1 MDKKRRI
8 TGFNYMTDAFGAPI
22 PNDSNSLTVGDNGP
36 TLLQDTLFIEKLA
49 HFDRERIPE
58 RVVHAKGTGAFG
70 YFENYRC
77 MDNYT
82 TANFLQYPHQ
92 KTKVFV
98 RFSTVIGS
106 AGSADSVRDPRGF
119 AVKFYTTQGIYDI
132 VGNNLPVFF
141 IRDAIRFPDFI
152 HSAKSS
158 PDTNLKDPER
168 FWDFISLTPESTH
181 MITWVYSDRGTIKD
195 YRHMDGFGVNTFI
208 WVNKHGKRIFIKYHW
223 KTMQGIETIDRHESD
238 RLAGL
243 DPNIAT
249 KNLHQA
255 IACGNC
261 PRWELCVQMLPMD
274 LADCLPFDP
283 LDDTK
288 TWPEDQFPLIPVG
301 MMVLNENPQNFF
313 AEVEQ
318 SAFCP
323 ANLVPG
329 IEFSADKM
337 LVGRSFS
344 YRDTQ
349 RYRLGANFS
358 NLPVNRSI
366 CPVFNNQRDGAA
378 TYSVIPGRVNYSP
391 NSLNR
396 NQPYPY
402 PIAEPNSFELSGC
415 VKRTPIQKT
424 DDFTQPGE
432 RYLSL
437 TKEEQCH
444 LVDNIAVEL
453 AQCNPELVN
462 RAISNFCKA
471 NEEFGKKVMAAV
483 TDYKHSR

>member
-1 MDKKRRI
+1 M
-8 TGFNYMTDAFGAPI
+8 
-22 PNDSNSLTVGDNGP
+22 
-36 TLLQDTLFIEKLA
+36 
-49 HFDRERIPE
+49 
-58 RVVHAKGTGAFG
+58 
-70 YFENYRC
+70 
-77 MDNYT
+77 
-82 TANFLQYPHQ
+82 
-92 KTKVFV
+92 
-98 RFSTVIGS
+98 
-106 AGSADSVRDPRGF
+106 
-119 AVKFYTTQGIYDI
+119 
-132 VGNNLPVFF
+132 PVFF